1 MPPVSSADLFANL
14 QRAFQLD
21 DARLITALLDRA
33 GGVDDEQFLLFLLYK
48 GLAHADAEVQQKS
61 AALLQEHLDRL
72 EEPLQALLNHPGENV
87 RFWALSLLGQA
98 GKVPAPVLAEVFNR
112 NEKDE
117 TKILA
122 ADLLFA
128 DAERQ
133 ETLELLIRHLGN
145 PSWALR
151 RHLNKKLL
159 PLGEKL
165 VPAIRAVFARG
176 NLHEKY
182 WALKLLIDLS
192 GPKAMRHIRKFLAT
206 KDPTVKLYAIAALEF
221 VPGSEALGFLFSA
234 LQEDSPVMRYQ
245 AARIFAGK
253 GEDALREAV
262 RLIGEKGP
270 ELKDELNILTGRILG
285 PRSRQYFQP
294 QLASADP
301 DDRFYALRAIGQDPD
316 LEGIRLLVRAFRDP
330 VWIIRRLASDL
341 LTNHIPLA
349 REELI
354 AALNDPSY
362 DTIFWATKTL
372 GAGKDPAASR
382 PLLTLVDHHPNPNV
396 RVCAV
401 KALCELD
408 IEYVAELLILNFRD
422 APLSVRTAIAEGLA
436 RMSRLKVLKYLVIY
450 LFDRDKSISFW
461 CEKTLK
467 TLQYPALSSLLGL
480 LVTLDAVQQ
489 EKFISYLHH
498 LKPEQ
503 LHQILQ
509 REKVTLADFDP
520 DRLPPEEYVLVP
532 LAQYRTLDDLL
543 AQLKEQKGSD
553 LHLNVG
559 LPPMFRVH
567 GDLTRTNLPPLT
579 EERVSQLILS
589 IFNEEQL
596 ARFKERWEIDFS
608 YEVKHVG
615 RFRANIFRQRQ
626 GISGVFRLIP
636 TQIPT
641 FEELGL
647 ARPVFESLCENRNG
661 LILVTG
667 PTGSGK
673 STTMAVMVDYINKS
687 RHEHILTIED
697 PIEFVHQHKRCSI
710 NQRELG
716 THTHSFADALRSSLR
731 EDPDVI
737 LVGEMR
743 DPETIKLAL
752 TASETG
758 HLVFST
764 LHTINASESINR
776 IIGAFPAD
784 HQDQVRLEL
793 AGVLRAIVS
802 QKLLPRCDRRGRVL
816 AYEML
821 VVNIAVRNLMKEAKT
836 EQILSVM
843 QTAAG
848 EHMQT
853 MDQALARL
861 AVNEICS
868 VETVMPHVVDKKS
881 FTQLMQSMAPK
892 PAPGA
897 KPVPGPAREAGA
909 VPAGPGPGPAAP
921 KRPPK

>member
-1 MPPVSSADLFANL
+1 MSSASSAEMYSGL
-14 QRAFQLD
+14 QHAFQID
-21 DARLITALLDRA
+21 DTRQIHALLDRA
-33 GGVDDEQFLLFLLYK
+33 GRPDDEQTLLLLLYK
-48 GLAHADAEVQQKS
+48 GLAHPDTEIQQKS
-61 AALLQEHLDRL
+61 AALVQPHLARMT
-72 EEPLQALLNHPGENV
+72 EALQALLNHPNENI
-87 RFWALSLLGQA
+87 RYWALSLLGNGGRLSRDELA
-98 GKVPAPVLAEVFNR
+98 AVLGR
-112 NEKDE
+112 TEKDE

-128 DAERQ
+128 GPESP
-133 ETLELLIRHLGN
+133 ETFELLIRHLGD

-151 RHLNKKLL
+151 RHLNKRLMPHGEKLL
-159 PLGEKL
+159 P
-165 VPAIRAVFARG
+165 AIRTVFAGG
-176 NLHEKY
+176 NLHQKY

-192 GPKAMRHIRKFLAT
+192 GPKAMQNIRKFLT
-206 KDPTVKLYAIAALEF
+206 SKDFTVKLYAIAALEY
-221 VPGSEALGFLFSA
+221 VQGDQALGFLFST
-234 LQEDSPVMRYQ
+234 LMEESPVMRYQ
-245 AARIFAGK
+245 AAHIFAAK
-253 GEDALREAV
+253 GEPALKEAV
-262 RLIGEKGP
+262 RLIGERGP
-270 ELKDELNILTGRILG
+270 ELKDDLNILTGRILG
-285 PRSRQYFQP
+285 ERSRIFYRE
-294 QLASADP
+294 QLESPDP
-301 DDRFYALRAIGQDPD
+301 DDRFYALRAIGQNPD
-316 LEGIRLLVRAFRDP
+316 QESIRILVQAFRDP

-341 LTNHIPLA
+341 LARLIPQA

-354 AALNDPSY
+354 AALNDPSF

-372 GAGKDPAASR
+372 GAGRDASAAR
-382 PLLTLVDHHPNPNV
+382 PLLTLVDHHPDPNV

-401 KALCELD
+401 KALCKLD
-408 IEYVAELLILNFRD
+408 VEYVAELLILNFRD
-422 APLSVRTAIAEGLA
+422 APPSVRTAISEGLVQ
-436 RMSRLKVLKYLVIY
+436 MSRLKIVKYLVIY

-467 TLQYPALSSLLGL
+467 ALQYPALASLLGL
-480 LVTLDAVQQ
+480 LVTLDPVQQ
-489 EKFISYLHH
+489 EKFISFLHH

-503 LHQILQ
+503 LHAILK
-509 REKVTLADFDP
+509 RDKVTMADFDP
-520 DRLPPEEYVLVP
+520 DRLTDEEYVLVP
-532 LAQYRTLDDLL
+532 LSQYRTLDDLL
-543 AQLKEQKGSD
+543 AQLKEQHGSD

-559 LPPMFRVH
+559 LPPMFRIH
-567 GDLTRTNLPPLT
+567 GELTRTNLPPIT
-579 EERVSQLILS
+579 EERASQLILS

-596 ARFKERWEIDFS
+596 ERFKTHWEIDFS
-608 YEVKHVG
+608 HEVKHVG

-626 GISGVFRLIP
+626 GVSGVFRLIP

-647 ARPVFESLCENRNG
+647 QRPVFESLCENRNG

-764 LHTINASESINR
+764 LHTISASESINR

-793 AGVLRAIVS
+793 AGVLRAIIS
-802 QKLLPRCDRRGRVL
+802 QKLLPRSDRKGRVL
-816 AYEML
+816 AHEML
-821 VVNIAVRNLMKEAKT
+821 ICNIAVRNLIKEAKT
-836 EQILSVM
+836 EQIVSIM
-843 QTAAG
+843 QTAAAD
-848 EHMQT
+848 HMQT

-861 AVNEICS
+861 AAQEICS
-868 VETVMPHVVDKKS
+868 VDTVMPHVQDKKS
-881 FTQLMQSMAPK
+881 FTQLVQSVTGKPGTS
-892 PAPGA
+892 PAPA
-897 KPVPGPAREAGA
+897 TPVAHPSTVPRKPG
-909 VPAGPGPGPAAP
+909 
-921 KRPPK
+921 KS

>member
-1 MPPVSSADLFANL
+1 MSSTSSAELLSNL
-14 QRAFQLD
+14 QRAFQLED
-21 DARLITALLDRA
+21 TRQILALLEKA
-33 GGVDDEQFLLFLLYK
+33 GKADDEQFLLFLIYK
-48 GLAHADAEVQQKS
+48 GLAHPDADIQQKCV
-61 AALLQEHLDRL
+61 ALVQPHIDRVT
-72 EEPLQALLNHPGENV
+72 EPLLVLLNHPNENV
-87 RFWALSLLGQA
+87 RYWALSLLGGA
-98 GKVPAPVLAEVFNR
+98 GKLTREQLAEVFTR

-122 ADLLFA
+122 ADLLLSGPECPATF
-128 DAERQ
+128 
-133 ETLELLIRHLGN
+133 ELLIRHLGD

-151 RHLNKKLL
+151 RHLNKRLAAY
-159 PLGEKL
+159 GEKL
-165 VPAIRAVFARG
+165 LSPISTVFAGG

-192 GPKAMRHIRKFLAT
+192 GPKAMHNIRKFLT
-206 KDPTVKLYAIAALEF
+206 SKDFTVKLYAIAALEY
-221 VPGSEALGFLFSA
+221 VPGDQALGFLFA
-234 LQEDSPVMRYQ
+234 TLMEESPVMRYQ
-245 AARIFAGK
+245 AAHIFAAK
-253 GEDALREAV
+253 GERALDEAV
-262 RLIGEKGP
+262 KFIREKGP
-270 ELKDELNILTGRILG
+270 ELKDDLNVMTGKILG
-285 PRSRQYFQP
+285 ERSRQFFRD
-294 QLASADP
+294 QLESSDP
-301 DDRFYALRAIGQDPD
+301 DDRFYALRAIGQNPD
-316 LEGIRLLVRAFRDP
+316 QEGVRLLVRAFRDP

-341 LTNHIPLA
+341 LANLIPRA
-349 REELI
+349 HEELI
-354 AALNDPSY
+354 AALNDPSF
-362 DTIFWATKTL
+362 DTIFWAAKTL
-372 GAGKDPAASR
+372 GSGRDASAAR

-401 KALCELD
+401 KALCKLD
-408 IEYVAELLILNFRD
+408 VEYVAELLILNFRD
-422 APLSVRTAIAEGLA
+422 APPAVRTAISEGLVQ
-436 RMSRLKVLKYLVIY
+436 MSRLKVIKYLVIY

-467 TLQYPALSSLLGL
+467 ALQYPALSSLLGI
-480 LVTLDAVQQ
+480 LVTLDTAQQ

-498 LKPEQ
+498 LKAEQ
-503 LHQILQ
+503 LHKILG
-509 REKVTLADFDP
+509 REKVTMADFDP
-520 DRLPPEEYVLVP
+520 DQLPSDEYVLVP
-532 LAQYRTLDDLL
+532 LSQYRTLDDLL
-543 AQLKEQKGSD
+543 AQLKEQHGSD

-567 GDLTRTNLPPLT
+567 GELTRTNLPSIT
-579 EERVSQLILS
+579 EERASQLILS

-596 ARFKERWEIDFS
+596 ERFKSHWEIDFS

-626 GISGVFRLIP
+626 GVSGVFRLIP

-647 ARPVFESLCENRNG
+647 QRSVFEPLCENRNG

-764 LHTINASESINR
+764 LHTISAGESINR

-784 HQDQVRLEL
+784 HQDQIRLEL
-793 AGVLRAIVS
+793 AGVLRAIIS
-802 QKLLPRCDRRGRVL
+802 QKLMPRSDRKGRVL
-816 AYEML
+816 AHEML
-821 VVNIAVRNLMKEAKT
+821 ICNIAVRNLIKEAKT
-836 EQILSVM
+836 EQIISIM
-843 QTAAG
+843 QTASG

-861 AVNEICS
+861 AAYEICS
-868 VETVMPHVVDKKS
+868 VETVMPHVQDKKS
-881 FTQLMQSMAPK
+881 FQQLMQGMDPKQGTPHAAPTAA
-892 PAPGA
+892 PAAQKRPA
-897 KPVPGPAREAGA
+897 KP
-909 VPAGPGPGPAAP
+909 
-921 KRPPK
+921 